1 MVCPQ
6 AHVFTLFSACT
17 YQIPGTLT
25 GLACAVLWS
34 SLPQSQAAD
43 KWPLPLSPDPEGS
56 VQINLP
62 DPRTWVQ
69 TGPATAQAA
78 LAVAALASP
87 TLKVAQGKKCGLACS
102 LGSQG

>member
-43 KWPLPLSPDPEGS
+43 KWPLPLSPDPEVVYKSISRIPEHGCR
-56 VQINLP
+56 QGQP
-62 DPRTWVQ
+62 QPRR
-69 TGPATAQAA
+69 
-78 LAVAALASP
+78 L
-87 TLKVAQGKKCGLACS
+87 
-102 LGSQG
+102 